1 MKKLI
6 CHQFKEGIL
15 SWGIYISL
23 QFKKQD
29 GVNLK
34 EEHTEMEAEP
44 YEKDMEDVLVD
55 D

>member
-6 CHQFKEGIL
+6 WHQFKEGIL

-23 QFKKQD
+23 QFKKEYSA
-29 GVNLK
+29 NLK

-44 YEKDMEDVLVD
+44 YEKYMEDVLVD